1 MIIDL
6 NRKQNIHFVGIG
18 GIGMSGIAEVLLNK
32 GQHISGSDICD
43 TSVTQH
49 LKNLG
54 AKIDIGHHKDHI
66 NGANIVVVSSMITM
80 DNVEIIAAKDKGI
93 QIVHRANMLAALM
106 EAQNSIA
113 ISGTHG
119 KTTTTSLVSSILAEA
134 GKDPTFVIGGIL
146 KSAGSNA
153 RLGKSKY
160 FVAEADES
168 DASFL
173 LLHPQHV
180 IVTNIDADHLST
192 FGGDFSKLQDAFIQ
206 FIENVPQKG
215 SRILCVDDP
224 GILEILPRLKCSYIG
239 YGFSDKADIQVSNYE
254 QKGMQSHF
262 TVTHKLKNKSWNV
275 TLNIPG
281 KHNVLNAV
289 STIML
294 SLELGIEPE
303 VIFQALK
310 TFGGVGRRFQILGEI
325 SAANGKATVVD
336 DYGHHPNEV
345 AAVIDT
351 ARHVWPDRRIVMVYQ
366 PHRFSRTQELFNE
379 FVDVLKRVDLLLL
392 ADIYPAGEKP
402 IPGITGESLFEEIV
416 NQATHTPIFIKDL
429 ATLPSTLTRVLNE
442 GDILFMQGA
451 GSIGKMAQEL
461 IK

>member
-6 NRKQNIHFVGIG
+6 NQKQNIHFVGIG

-32 GQHISGSDICD
+32 GQSISGSDISD

-49 LKNLG
+49 LKKLG

-66 NGANIVVVSSMITM
+66 NGANIVVVSSMITP

-106 EAQNSIA
+106 EAHNSIA

-119 KTTTTSLVSSILAEA
+119 KTTTTSLVASILAEA

-192 FGGDFSKLQDAFIQ
+192 FDGDFSKLQNAFIQ
-206 FIENVPQKG
+206 FIEQVPEGG

-239 YGFSDKADIQVSNYE
+239 YGFSDAADIQVSNYH
-254 QKGMQSHF
+254 QHGMHSHF
-262 TVTHKLKNKSWNV
+262 TVMHKKLNKSWDV

-281 KHNVLNAV
+281 KHNVSNAV
-289 STIML
+289 SAIMVA
-294 SLELGIEPE
+294 LELGIEPE
-303 VIFQALK
+303 LIFKALK
-310 TFGGVGRRFQILGEI
+310 RFDGVGRRFQILGEI
-325 SAANGKATVVD
+325 PAANGVATIVD
-336 DYGHHPNEV
+336 DYGHHPSEV
-345 AAVIDT
+345 AAVLDT
-351 ARHVWPDRRIVMVYQ
+351 ARRVWPERRIVMVYQ
-366 PHRFSRTQELFNE
+366 PHRYSRTEELFDE
-379 FVDVLKRVDLLLL
+379 FVDVLTHVDLLLL
-392 ADIYPAGEKP
+392 TDIYAAGEKP
-402 IPGITGESLFEEIV
+402 IPGVTGEALFEQIV
-416 NQATHTPIFIKDL
+416 KKAKHKPIFVKDL
-429 ATLPSTLTRVLNE
+429 TTLAATLSKVLQA
-442 GDILFMQGA
+442 GDIVFMQGA

-461 IK
+461 VE